1 VNKILG
7 YGLCLC
13 GCGSKTRIAPYCDKN
28 RGWIK
33 GEPLRYITHHN
44 TFKNKPRVERT
55 YKGGYSLVISYNHP
69 RTLGDGQ
76 YVPEHILVAEK
87 ALGKPLPEKA
97 VVHHYGELNENNKI
111 VICQDQGYHM
121 LLHTRAKAL
130 KECGHAGWRKC
141 WLCKTYDDPVR
152 MVENK
157 KINYHSFYHRECKRE
172 YDKSRRLLCQN

>member
-1 VNKILG
+1 M
-7 YGLCLC
+7 C